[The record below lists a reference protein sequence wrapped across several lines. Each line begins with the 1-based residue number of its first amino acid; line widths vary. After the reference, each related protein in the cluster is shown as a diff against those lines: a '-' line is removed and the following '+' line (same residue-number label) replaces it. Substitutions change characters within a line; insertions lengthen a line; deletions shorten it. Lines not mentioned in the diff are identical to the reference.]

1 MPPRSRPGEIPKPV
15 VQKGRFG
22 CMPLNAFTL
31 SCLHQGHADCLI
43 GFRDSVETLAL
54 KNHTTLQV
62 SEGRKKMPLSLTGRF
77 FNGYSDALYRGH
89 LPEVL
94 LAAPSAERL
103 PELLADVT
111 EYIEKLAKLGFFIP
125 RKQPI
130 QRDAVGELIP
140 CTVLS
145 GGGLLFSRFITG
157 LMSGLRSLRQDHPS
171 VNEEICVRI
180 LGRFVRGF
188 LGDETMDTTQEDH
201 IGTPAITRTSLS
213 AFPLAIRIAGGDLWT
228 QSTIQNV
235 LTAHGLTV
243 TVENQGRNT
252 PERLEFQ
259 NALWRVS
266 HVILPC
272 LVNQN
277 LLSEQEAQTLGPQLQ
292 AGIWTIGVKRAALAE
307 SEKPVPSKITAPIA
321 SKPATTRNATR
332 KPNSNQTPGV
342 LGWGDVA
349 IMAGLNGYAKDLNL
363 PKESLLF
370 ENLTQRL
377 LAYCQRD

>member
-1 MPPRSRPGEIPKPV
+1 MPPRSRPGEIPKPI

-22 CMPLNAFTL
+22 CLPLNTFTL

-43 GFRDSVETLAL
+43 GFRDSEETLAL
-54 KNHTTLQV
+54 KNRAALQV
-62 SEGRKKMPLSLTGRF
+62 SEGRKKMTIALTGRF

-125 RKQPI
+125 RKQPM

-157 LMSGLRSLRQDHPS
+157 LMSGLQSLRHEHPS

-188 LGDETMDTTQEDH
+188 LGDEAMDTTQEGDT
-201 IGTPAITRTSLS
+201 GAPSEAPPSLS

-235 LTAHGLTV
+235 LAEHGLTV
-243 TVENQGRNT
+243 TVENQGSNT

-266 HVILPC
+266 HVILPH

-277 LLSEQEAQTLGPQLQ
+277 ILSEQDAQTLEPQLQ

-307 SEKPVPSKITAPIA
+307 FEKPVPSKTSTPITSKRTTTKNTARKLNSSRAPSA
-321 SKPATTRNATR
+321 LS
-332 KPNSNQTPGV
+332 
-342 LGWGDVA
+342 WGDVA

-363 PKESLLF
+363 QEESLLF

-377 LAYCQRD
+377 LACCQRD